1 MQRPEE
7 DLEEGYEAIPPPC
20 GSHESTCRVVRR
32 IDISCDMPIR
42 NTMPR
47 LSDGELF
54 QFEARQICTLPKRLF
69 KGSLSCP

>member
-1 MQRPEE
+1 
-7 DLEEGYEAIPPPC
+7 
-20 GSHESTCRVVRR
+20 
-32 IDISCDMPIR
+32 
-42 NTMPR
+42 MPR